1 MKLILRGA
9 KMKKLN
15 PQLTAVRDARLG
27 LKLAEL
33 TFKRA
38 LIDAANAGESQ
49 RAIGHAASI
58 SQPAVTQHL
67 ANSGHIRPT
76 LEGFS
81 GADPLEIC
89 QRYYLG
95 QLTEEQLFDELTRWE
110 YVPDS
115 DPEHLLDEGASVSG
129 TWNDV
134 LVATNM
140 DYISEEQYARLFDM
154 MEDDRP
160 H

>member
-1 MKLILRGA
+1 MKR
-9 KMKKLN
+9 LN
-15 PQLTAVRDARLG
+15 PQLSAVRDARLG

-38 LIDAANAGESQ
+38 LIGAASGGESQ

-58 SQPAVTQHL
+58 SQPAVAQHL
-67 ANSGHIRPT
+67 ANSGHIRPVP
-76 LEGFS
+76 EGFS

-95 QLTEEQLFDELTRWE
+95 QITEDRLIDELTRWE
-110 YVPDS
+110 YVPDPA
-115 DPEHLLDEGASVSG
+115 PEHPLDEGATIPG

-134 LVATNM
+134 VVATNM
-140 DYISEEQYARLFDM
+140 EYISEEQYARLFQIM
-154 MEDDRP
+154 NDDSP